1 MAANPNRASRINPDN
16 MLTTLIHRLEAAT
29 SRLEDIAT
37 SAASFD
43 APQTNGL
50 AVPSGGLTSSASAP
64 ELPGLNKSVPT
75 APATPYTP
83 LAPEQVADLD
93 EVMEQDVTKFINASK
108 ELDPTISEQASAIGR
123 AFQAQRQ
130 YVLMSTKAKKPDMSS
145 PAFATL
151 ISSLQ
156 HELGA
161 VNDIKDSNRGSQYK
175 DHLAMV
181 SEGTGALQWIVMDGK
196 PADYVN
202 EVIGGVQLYGNRILK
217 AYKEK

>member
-1 MAANPNRASRINPDN
+1 
-16 MLTTLIHRLEAAT
+16 MLTILIHRLEAAT

-43 APQTNGL
+43 GPQSNGL
-50 AVPSGGLTSSASAP
+50 AVPSGGLSSSASAP

-75 APATPYTP
+75 APATPN
-83 LAPEQVADLD
+83 APSAPAQVADLD

-108 ELDPTISEQASAIGR
+108 ELDPTISEQAAAIGR

-196 PADYVN
+196 PADYVS

>member
-1 MAANPNRASRINPDN
+1 MATNVTRLRPITDET
-16 MLTTLIHRLEAAT
+16 LTSLFRRLEAAT

-43 APQTNGL
+43 TAQAKGL
-50 AVPSGGLTSSASAP
+50 STSSGNPATVSAP
-64 ELPGLNKSVPT
+64 ELPGVSKSVPA
-75 APATPYTP
+75 APPTPNASSVP
-83 LAPEQVADLD
+83 AQVADLD
-93 EVMEQDVTKFINASK
+93 ELMQNDVTRFVNASK
-108 ELDPTISEQASAIGR
+108 ELDATISEQAAALAR

-175 DHLAMV
+175 DHLSMV

-196 PADYVN
+196 PADYVA